1 MRYLSGRGLQVAAA
15 LGMAVLGLGSPA
27 CAEMRPTLGFFG
39 GTGLIDMPSGESQS
53 DGVLSLTT
61 AHFGPVSR
69 NTLAFQILPRLSGSF
84 RYTGIRDFNPGERT
98 YYDRSFDLRY
108 QLLRES
114 RYLPAVT
121 IGFQDI
127 IGTGLLSG
135 EYIAATKTF
144 GGRVKVTAGL
154 GWGRL
159 ASNNPIGAPFGVRP
173 AIDFGVGGTLRLGQ
187 WFKGDVAPFAGIE
200 WQVSDKLG
208 LKAEYSSDAYAEEAG
223 IRKIFERKSPF
234 NFGLE
239 YQYNRTL
246 RLGAYYLY
254 GSELGVSAQFVL
266 DPRRRSSGGVLG
278 AGPAPLLDRPLRAA
292 NAKAWSSQ
300 WVTEPNAAP
309 GLRDALQTRLRA
321 DGIVIEAIE
330 VTAGRVQLRIRNPR
344 FDNGPQA
351 IGRTARAMA
360 AVLPASV
367 EVFEIV
373 PVVDGLAISKVV
385 LRRTDLET
393 LETAAGQDALIRER
407 AQILPVAGGLPE
419 GAVRGAGLYPKFTW
433 GIGPYTKQAYFD
445 PDNPL
450 RIDVGVAFTGRY
462 EISPGLVLSGTVTKK
477 IIGNLDQSTRV
488 SNSVLPH
495 VRSDT
500 VEYDREGNPAIDEL
514 TLAWF
519 TKPAP
524 NLYGRVTTGYLERM
538 YGGVSA
544 ELLWKRTDRPYAFG
558 VEINY
563 VKQRDFNQLLGFRDY
578 SIVTGHVSGYYN
590 FNNGFLAQIDIGRY
604 LAGDIGATLS
614 IDREFANGW
623 KIGAFATLTDV
634 PFATFGE
641 GSFDKGIRVEIPVT
655 WLSGNVTRRTYANT
669 VRPIQR
675 DGGQRLS
682 VGGRLY
688 DTVREYH
695 ATRLDAE
702 WGRFWR

>member
-1 MRYLSGRGLQVAAA
+1 MRYLSRRGLRIA
-15 LGMAVLGLGSPA
+15 LFAGMAAFGAGIPA
-27 CAEMRPTLGFFG
+27 AAEMRPTLGFFG

-69 NTLAFQILPRLSGSF
+69 NTLAFQVLPRLSGSF
-84 RYTGIRDFNPGERT
+84 RYTGIRDFNADGST

-108 QLLRES
+108 QLLLES

-121 IGFQDI
+121 VGFQDI

-159 ASNNPIGAPFGVRP
+159 ASNNPIGAPLGVRP
-173 AIDFGVGGTLRLGQ
+173 PINFGVGGTLRVGQ

-208 LKAEYSSDAYAEEAG
+208 LKAEYSSDAYVEEAG
-223 IRKIFERKSPF
+223 VRKVFARKSPF

-239 YQYNRTL
+239 YQYNRTV
-246 RLGAYYLY
+246 RLGAYFLY
-254 GSELGVSAQFVL
+254 GSELGLSAQFVL
-266 DPRRRSSGGVLG
+266 DPKRRASGGVR
-278 AGPAPLLDRPLRAA
+278 GPGPIPVLDRPARTAGSA
-292 NAKAWSSQ
+292 AWSAD
-300 WVTEPNAAP
+300 WVTDANAAP
-309 GLRDALQTRLRA
+309 GLRDSLQTRLNA
-321 DGIVIEAIE
+321 DGILIEAIE
-330 VTAGRVQLRIRNPR
+330 VTANRVQLRIRNQR
-344 FDNGPQA
+344 LDNGPQA

-360 AVLPASV
+360 AALPASV

-373 PVVDGLAISKVV
+373 PMVDGLAISKIV
-385 LRRTDLET
+385 LRRSDLET
-393 LETAAGQDALIRER
+393 LETAAGQDALIRDR
-407 AQILPVAGGLPE
+407 AQILAVPGRLPE
-419 GAVRGAGLYPKFTW
+419 GAVRSAGFYPKFTW

-450 RIDVGVAFTGRY
+450 RIDIGVAFSGRY
-462 EISPGLVLSGTVTKK
+462 EIVPGLILSGVVTKK
-477 IIGNLDQSTRV
+477 IVGNLNKSTRV

-500 VEYDREGNPAIDEL
+500 VEYDRAGNPAIDEL

-538 YGGVSA
+538 YGGIST
-544 ELLWKRTDRPYAFG
+544 ELLWKRADRPYAFG
-558 VEINY
+558 IELNY

-578 SIVTGHVSGYYN
+578 DILTGHISGYYN
-590 FNNGFLAQIDIGRY
+590 FNNGFLAQLDVGRY
-604 LAGDIGATLS
+604 LAGDLGATLT

-641 GSFDKGIRVEIPVT
+641 GSFDKGIRIEIPIA
-655 WLSGNVTRRTYANT
+655 WLSGNLTRRNYSNT

-695 ATRLDAE
+695 STRLDAE